1 MFIYKITNKI
11 NNKLY
16 IGQTIRPVEQRFQRH
31 VNDAINNKLDTHFAR
46 AIRKYGKEN
55 FIIEIIDIASTQEEL
70 TQKEYYWINIYDTA
84 NPKIGYNE
92 TNEQYKC
99 GGNTYLSK
107 TDSEMLII
115 EEKIRQTKI
124 GNKNPN
130 AKSIKCRNIN
140 TLEELY
146 FDTMKECQEYF
157 GETNHQFIS
166 RRCLGKLKNLYQKQW
181 QFAYID
187 KEYFPYSHPNDIK
200 TTRRHILVENLETNE
215 IKEFKTYSSA
225 EKYYNL
231 EKRELSKITHLMGD
245 IFIVRNKYKIT
256 VLN

>member
-1 MFIYKITNKI
+1 MLMARRRIPRGKYLILFNSYLYTVKSIYRR
-11 NNKLY
+11 KLPSGKHVVY
-16 IGQTIRPVEQRFQRH
+16 LRF
-31 VNDAINNKLDTHFAR
+31 
-46 AIRKYGKEN
+46 
-55 FIIEIIDIASTQEEL
+55 
-70 TQKEYYWINIYDTA
+70 
-84 NPKIGYNE
+84 NE

-166 RRCLGKLKNLYQKQW
+166 RRCLGKLKNLYQK
-181 QFAYID
+181 
-187 KEYFPYSHPNDIK
+187 
-200 TTRRHILVENLETNE
+200 
-215 IKEFKTYSSA
+215 
-225 EKYYNL
+225 
-231 EKRELSKITHLMGD
+231 HLA
-245 IFIVRNKYKIT
+245 KQ
-256 VLN
+256 